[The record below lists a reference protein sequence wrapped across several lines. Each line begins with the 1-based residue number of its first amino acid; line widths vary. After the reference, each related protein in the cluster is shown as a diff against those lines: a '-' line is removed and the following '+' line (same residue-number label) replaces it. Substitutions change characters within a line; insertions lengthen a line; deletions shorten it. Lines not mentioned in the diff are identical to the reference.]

1 MHRLYLL
8 LLQLNKLNSFTWG
21 YTLTKDKT
29 SNNYTDSE
37 YALWVAYEFEMLW
50 KQLDFLISGGNTV
63 LSILFFNV
71 FLIGG

>member
-21 YTLTKDKT
+21 YTLTKDNT